1 MFNGCVCLVTQFC
14 LTLWGP
20 WTVARQAPPSM
31 EFSRQE
37 YWSRFAISYSR
48 GSSWLRDR
56 ELESLVSPVLAVHG
70 VAKNWTRLSDQHFHF
85 SNVQS
90 CLLNERMRA
99 CCTLSRFSRVWLFAT
114 LWTAVH
120 QSPLSMWFSRQ
131 EYWSGWPGPPPGG
144 FPDDISFSSSTAGGF
159 VTAEPPEKPKW
170 MNARLHYKRQQ
181 LHLLVSHLDGKL
193 QTTTAD
199 YPHWIL
205 TT

>member
-1 MFNGCVCLVTQFC
+1 MFSGCVCLVTQFC

-20 WTVARQAPPSM
+20 WTVARQALPSM
-31 EFSRQE
+31 EFSRQD

-48 GSSWLRDR
+48 GSSWPRHR
-56 ELESLVSPVLAVHG
+56 TRVSCVSCTGSPWGCKELDTTEWP
-70 VAKNWTRLSDQHFHF
+70 TF
-85 SNVQS
+85 SHIQS

-99 CCTLSRFSRVWLFAT
+99 CCMLSRFSWVWLFAT

-144 FPDDISFSSSTAGGF
+144 LPNDISFGSSTAGGF
-159 VTAEPPEKPKW
+159 VTAEPPGKPKW
-170 MNARLHYKRQQ
+170 MNAWLHYKCQQ

-193 QTTTAD
+193 WTTTAD
-199 YPHWIL
+199 HPHWIL